1 MTYHIP
7 MCVSCGDRE
16 VQIVV
21 NSVGSGFC
29 STACEA
35 VVNVE
40 DGQKEAYDALLT
52 EQYEVETTDEPPYG
66 HDLDG
71 YEYPEFDS

>member
-7 MCVSCGDRE
+7 MCVICGQRE

-21 NSVGSGFC
+21 NSTGAGYCSGE
-29 STACEA
+29 CESSYSA
-35 VVNVE
+35 V
-40 DGQKEAYDALLT
+40 L
-52 EQYEVETTDEPPYG
+52 PYG

-71 YEYPEFDS
+71 YEYPEFDG